1 MNGKGFEKD
10 DVVRIDKCDVCPDI
24 VGKTA
29 KIKGFNIEQGYDAVE
44 LNFGRGRPRMNRP
57 GSLSIQDISLVEG
70 SK

>member
-1 MNGKGFEKD
+1 MDGKGFEKG
-10 DVVRIDKCDVCPDI
+10 DVVRIDKCDVCPEL
-24 VGKTA
+24 VGKTV

-57 GSLSIQDISLVEG
+57 GSVSVTDISLVKE